1 MSNMVINTNVLALNS
16 HRAMKN
22 VGQAQA
28 TASARLSSGLRINSA
43 ADDAAGLAISEKM
56 RAQVRGLDQASRNA
70 QDGSSMAQTAEG
82 GMQQITNMLQ
92 RGRELTVQAANHTNT
107 GDDRLKIANEINQLF
122 QEIDSMAD
130 RVEFNGMKLINGDFK
145 TDNSIHLQVGANKNQ
160 SIQFSI
166 GSLKVADLKLDKVH
180 DIVKQS
186 AGATSFHSMTGSAIN
201 NLLSDFDVAINSV
214 VDERAKL
221 GAVQNRLDYTMRS
234 LDISSEN
241 LSASESRI
249 RDTDM
254 AREMMNLTKSNVLSS
269 AATSMLAQANQ
280 APQNLLQ
287 ILR

>member
-16 HRAMKN
+16 HRSMKTI
-22 VGQAQA
+22 GKAQA
-28 TASARLSSGLRINSA
+28 TASARLSSGQRINSA

-70 QDGSSMAQTAEG
+70 QDGSSMVQTAEG

-122 QEIDSMAD
+122 SEINSMAD
-130 RVEFNGMKLINGDFK
+130 RVEFNGMKLINGDLSEANK
-145 TDNSIHLQVGANKNQ
+145 IHLQVGANKNQ
-160 SIQFSI
+160 SIQFNI
-166 GSLKVADLKLDKVH
+166 GSLKVSDLGLSNVHAKVGGT
-180 DIVKQS
+180 DFKTM
-186 AGATSFHSMTGSAIN
+186 AGSDIN
-201 NLLSDFDVAINSV
+201 NLLSDFDVAISSV

-254 AREMMNLTKSNVLSS
+254 AKEMMNLTKANVLSS
-269 AATSMLAQANQ
+269 AATSMLAQANS

>member
-1 MSNMVINTNVLALNS
+1 MV
-16 HRAMKN
+16 
-22 VGQAQA
+22 
-28 TASARLSSGLRINSA
+28 
-43 ADDAAGLAISEKM
+43 
-56 RAQVRGLDQASRNA
+56 
-70 QDGSSMAQTAEG
+70 QTAEG

-107 GDDRLKIANEINQLF
+107 GEDRLKIANEIDQLF
-122 QEIDSMAD
+122 NEINSMAE
-130 RVEFNGMKLINGDFK
+130 RVEFNGMKLINGDLSPDTK
-145 TDNSIHLQVGANKNQ
+145 IHLQVGANKNQ
-160 SIQFSI
+160 SIQFGI
-166 GSLKVADLKLDKVH
+166 GSLRVADLKLTTVHDKVSG
-180 DIVKQS
+180 DFFKEMS
-186 AGATSFHSMTGSAIN
+186 GSAIN

-221 GAVQNRLDYTMRS
+221 GAIQNRLDFTMRS

-249 RDTDM
+249 RDADM

-287 ILR
+287 IIR